1 MVAWISAMRAGIITF
16 HNKRDEADWV
26 PVGFLPT
33 SQLTPVVVAGV
44 MYVTSANECWALDAG
59 SGRSTWHYQR
69 RRTRG
74 IGGTAAGG
82 VNRGVAVAGDNAHL
96 IALDRS
102 AGTLQWDTEM
112 ADWRQN
118 N

>member
-1 MVAWISAMRAGIITF
+1 
-16 HNKRDEADWV
+16 
-26 PVGFLPT
+26 
-33 SQLTPVVVAGV
+33 
-44 MYVTSANECWALDAG
+44 MYVTSANECWALDAS

-82 VNRGVAVAGDNAHL
+82 VNCGVAVAGDNAHL

-118 N
+118 NYATGAPLIAGDLVLAGASRLRCVFQ